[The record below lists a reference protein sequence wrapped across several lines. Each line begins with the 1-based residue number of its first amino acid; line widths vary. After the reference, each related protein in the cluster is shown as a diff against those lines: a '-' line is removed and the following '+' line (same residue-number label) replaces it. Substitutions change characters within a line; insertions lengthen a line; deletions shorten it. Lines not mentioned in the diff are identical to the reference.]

1 MKHLSLFFSL
11 LIFDTAFANQT
22 NTDKKN
28 TPYSIMLQKRAEI
41 LGIPAPKPLSDLEMA
56 IQNLDG
62 LQEQLDKLTSQ
73 LGAL

>member
-11 LIFDTAFANQT
+11 LIFGTAFANQT

-28 TPYSIMLQKRAEI
+28 TPYIIMLQKRAEI
-41 LGIPAPKPLSDLEMA
+41 LGIPAPKSLSDLELA